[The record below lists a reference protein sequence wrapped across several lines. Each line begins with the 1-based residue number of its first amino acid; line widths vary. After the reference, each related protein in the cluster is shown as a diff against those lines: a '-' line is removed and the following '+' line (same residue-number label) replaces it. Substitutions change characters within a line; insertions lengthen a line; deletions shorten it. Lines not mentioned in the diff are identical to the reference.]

1 MTDYKPAHLAKE
13 ADRLSNDEILNKA
26 LDDIKL
32 ASYEALSQADVGDQ
46 IKLLRLQQRIAVV
59 EEIRSTLNQWITQGR
74 IEEDTGPYV

>member
-1 MTDYKPAHLAKE
+1 VTDYKPAHLAKE